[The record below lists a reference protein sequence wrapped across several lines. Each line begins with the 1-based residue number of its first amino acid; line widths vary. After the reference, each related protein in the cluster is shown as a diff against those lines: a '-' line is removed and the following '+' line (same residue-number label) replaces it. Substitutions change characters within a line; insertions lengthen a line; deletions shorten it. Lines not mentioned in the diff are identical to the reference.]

1 MRPLKFQCLNV
12 HARYMEPGKEKNLN
26 FHDGLLRYLLSSAGQ
41 SAQIGPIGRLWLAR
55 NSEGHHGNSKIYLTL
70 GFYNKI

>member
-1 MRPLKFQCLNV
+1 MRPLQIQYLDV
-12 HARYMEPGKEKNLN
+12 HDRCMEPGKEKKLS

-41 SAQIGPIGRLWLAR
+41 SAHIGLIGRHWLAG
-55 NSEGHHGNSKIYLTL
+55 NSEGHRGNLKFLLTL